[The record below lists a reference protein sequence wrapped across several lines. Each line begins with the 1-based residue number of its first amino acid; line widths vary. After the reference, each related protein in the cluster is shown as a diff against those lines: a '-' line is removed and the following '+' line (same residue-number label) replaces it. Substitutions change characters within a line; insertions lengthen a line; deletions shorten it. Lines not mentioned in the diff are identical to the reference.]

1 MKRLRLVLILA
12 NILFCFPAFAE
23 QSLIKPQS
31 QGEVTFVSGGVGV
44 DEQNA
49 MQTMRADFNLHLL
62 FSVKGTGEYV
72 SDVTVRIA
80 DSSGNALLE
89 SVSDGPML
97 FAKLKPGRYIVTV
110 DRDGQAIRKTVKV
123 GGPQRTSL
131 SFTWPQEQGD

>member
-1 MKRLRLVLILA
+1 MKRLRLVLILS

-23 QSLIKPQS
+23 QSLIKPQRH
-31 QGEVTFVSGGVGV
+31 GEVSFVCCGVGGH
-44 DEQNA
+44 EQNA
-49 MQTMRADFNLHLL
+49 MQAMRADFNLHLL
-62 FSVKGTGEYV
+62 FSIKGTGEYV

-131 SFTWPQEQGD
+131 SFTWPREQGD